1 MGQSRLLSHANLLRM
16 ENGAN
21 LLRIQL
27 PEISWIL
34 VEKVIRRRKHYE
46 TFCLQEIKLADSLD
60 AEGRD

>member
-1 MGQSRLLSHANLLRM
+1 M
-16 ENGAN
+16 ENGEN
-21 LLRIQL
+21 SLQIRLQ
-27 PEISWIL
+27 ETFWIL